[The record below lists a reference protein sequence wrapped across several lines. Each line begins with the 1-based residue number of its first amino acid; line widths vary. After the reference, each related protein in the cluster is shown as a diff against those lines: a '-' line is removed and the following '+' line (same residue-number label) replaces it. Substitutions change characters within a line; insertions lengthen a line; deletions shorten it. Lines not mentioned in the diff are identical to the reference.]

1 MKRFADRREID
12 SRIILTVI
20 FSAVLFAVITVTML
34 LVACLIMALAQVGIV
49 SFKNAGTTGGLFI
62 ILMTIAITSILVG
75 TIVTILISKI
85 PLDPINKVIQGMN
98 RLASGHYDTRIDM
111 GGLELTRGVSDSFNK
126 LAEELENTEMLRS
139 DFINNFSHEFKTPIV
154 SILGFARL
162 LKKGGMAET
171 EQKEYLDIIETESER
186 LSNMATNVLNL
197 TKVENQTILTDV
209 TEFNLSEQLRS
220 CVILLEKKW
229 DAKGLELR
237 VDFDE
242 YMIRGSMELLKQVWI
257 NLLDN
262 AIKFSPVGG
271 SISITIEKRERKVEV
286 AVSNTGTAIPEE
298 NMGRIF
304 DKFYQGDVSHSSE
317 GSGVG
322 LAIVKRIVQLHGG
335 TVGVLSEKGVNTFRV
350 ELPEFLK

>member
-1 MKRFADRREID
+1 MKKFVNRKDID
-12 SRIILTVI
+12 PRISLTVL
-20 FSAVLFAVITVTML
+20 FSAVLFAIITVTML
-34 LVACLIMALAQVGIV
+34 LVACLIMALAQAGII
-49 SFKNAGTTGGLFI
+49 SFENAGTTGGLFL

-75 TIVTILISKI
+75 TLVTVLISKI

-162 LKKGGMAET
+162 LKKGGLTEP

-220 CVILLEKKW
+220 CIILLEKKW
-229 DAKGLELR
+229 NSKGLELQ

-242 YMIRGSMELLKQVWI
+242 YMIHGSMELLKQVWI

-262 AIKFSPVGG
+262 AIKFSPEGG
-271 SISITIEKRERKVEV
+271 SVSISIEERGSKLEIS
-286 AVSNTGTAIPEE
+286 VSNTGTAIPEE
-298 NMGRIF
+298 SMCRIF

-335 TVGVLSEKGVNTFRV
+335 TISVLSENGVNTFRV
-350 ELPEFLK
+350 ELPEFSK